1 MRSLRF
7 QAKGIANTCLRASAE
22 RQAADN
28 QKKAF
33 SYDDFEAAFAQL
45 GWECDD
51 ALKKRLFREVRSSI
65 PSPANKECN
74 VTCTSAYADFV
85 LSVPCVRAQM
95 DANSG
100 GNLSLPE
107 FIRGLQKYQD
117 DHHVILQAHFSSSST
132 LASPRIMFVQ
142 ILIRDGALS
151 TRALVL

>member
-51 ALKKRLFREVRSSI
+51 TLKKRLFREVKSSI
-65 PSPANKECN
+65 PSPANKECD
-74 VTCTSAYADFV
+74 VACT
-85 LSVPCVRAQM
+85 RAQA
-95 DANSG
+95 D
-100 GNLSLPE
+100 L
-107 FIRGLQKYQD
+107 
-117 DHHVILQAHFSSSST
+117 
-132 LASPRIMFVQ
+132 
-142 ILIRDGALS
+142 ALS
-151 TRALVL
+151 IPFLDGCKQWRQRVFARVYTRTAEIPR